1 MKKEFFGTLEK
12 ILYKENLKEKIST
25 FENFYENFKSEKFI
39 FNMQHSSIFK
49 ENPHQNMI
57 ILHPTRIR
65 RPKFT
70 NSTRALAK
78 IIHSIAHIEFCAIT
92 LALDT
97 SYRFKNLPYAFYKD
111 WLEVADE
118 EIKHFKL
125 LNSILEELGFKYGDF
140 CVHNN
145 LDLALKATKD
155 SLNFRVGVVH
165 RGLEAKGLDANPFV
179 VKKLESSTHKS
190 KTLLKEILTLI
201 LNDEIKHVK
210 KGDLWWKFS
219 RKEGEDF
226 LYLCEKFKNFSL
238 AGKTLNIKARLEAGF
253 DKEECERI
261 RKFYR
266 DQPSQL

>member
-1 MKKEFFGTLEK
+1 MMKKEFFGALEK
-12 ILYKENLKEKIST
+12 ILYEEDLREKVSS
-25 FENFYENFKSEKFI
+25 FEDFYENFKSEKFV
-39 FNMQHSSIFK
+39 FDMQHSSIFK
-49 ENPHQNMI
+49 ENLHQSVTSV
-57 ILHPTRIR
+57 HPTRIR

-70 NSTRALAK
+70 NSTKSLAK
-78 IIHSIAHIEFCAIT
+78 IIHSVAHIEFCAIT

-97 SYRFKNLPYAFYKD
+97 SYRFKNLPYEFYKD

-125 LNSILEELGFKYGDF
+125 LNSILEELGFKYSDF

-145 LDLALKATKD
+145 LELALKATKD

-179 VKKLESSTHKS
+179 IKKLESSTHKS
-190 KTLLKEILTLI
+190 KTLLKEILAII

-210 KGDLWWKFS
+210 KGDFWWKFS
-219 RKEGEDF
+219 KKEGEDF
-226 LYLCEKFKNFSL
+226 LSLCEKFKDFSL

-253 DKEECERI
+253 DEKECESI
-261 RKFYR
+261 TKFY
-266 DQPSQL
+266 QN

>member
-1 MKKEFFGTLEK
+1 MKKEFFNDLEK
-12 ILYKENLKEKIST
+12 ILYEENLEKKFSK
-25 FENFYENFKSEKFI
+25 FENFYQNFKSEKFV
-39 FNMQHSSIFK
+39 FNMEQASIFK
-49 ENPHQNMI
+49 ENLNQNI
-57 ILHPTRIR
+57 SFTHPTRIR

-70 NSTRALAK
+70 NSTKALAK
-78 IIHSIAHIEFCAIT
+78 VIHSITHIEFCAIN

-97 SYRFKNLPYAFYKD
+97 SYRFKNLPYEFYKD

-125 LNSILEELGFKYGDF
+125 LNSILEELGFKYSDF

-145 LDLALKATKD
+145 LELALKATKD

-179 VKKLESSTHKS
+179 IKKLESSTHKS
-190 KTLLKEILTLI
+190 KTLLKEILAII

-210 KGDLWWKFS
+210 KGDFWWKFS
-219 RKEGEDF
+219 KKEGEDF
-226 LYLCEKFKNFSL
+226 LSLCEKFKDFSL

-253 DKEECERI
+253 DEKECESI
-261 RKFYR
+261 AKFY
-266 DQPSQL
+266 QN